1 MHDARIEMRTT
12 LTIDD
17 DVLDAAKELARD
29 RHVSVGEVISD
40 LARKS
45 LTLSVDSLEYK
56 NGVPLLP
63 VRTDGRVVTLEMVNK
78 LRDEMP

>member
-1 MHDARIEMRTT
+1 MSDDMRTT

-17 DVLDAAKELARD
+17 DVLDAAKAIAEHKKVTIGAIL
-29 RHVSVGEVISD
+29 SD

-45 LTLSVDSLEYK
+45 LTLQLDKLEYR

-63 VRTDGRVVTLEMVNK
+63 I
-78 LRDEMP
+78 